1 MDYNTQRENLRIPEY
16 GRIVQ
21 QMVDHCCS
29 LQDKAERNKAA
40 KTIVSIMEN
49 MNPSIREEAD
59 YKKKLWDQLAEM
71 SAFKLDIDWPYDVIT
86 NDVKSQKP
94 ERLSYSDGKIKFR
107 HYGKISEN
115 MLSHL
120 QEETDPE
127 KKQLLFTDL
136 ANYMKRSYVQWKKE
150 LIPDDVIYREI
161 TFMSEG
167 QVQPL
172 ENVKLGDCKEVLQQQ
187 QAAALAP
194 KKKKKGQTPQPTG
207 NPQKKKKKK

>member
-94 ERLSYSDGKIKFR
+94 ERLSYSD
-107 HYGKISEN
+107 
-115 MLSHL
+115 
-120 QEETDPE
+120 
-127 KKQLLFTDL
+127 
-136 ANYMKRSYVQWKKE
+136 
-150 LIPDDVIYREI
+150 
-161 TFMSEG
+161 
-167 QVQPL
+167 
-172 ENVKLGDCKEVLQQQ
+172 
-187 QAAALAP
+187 
-194 KKKKKGQTPQPTG
+194 
-207 NPQKKKKKK
+207 